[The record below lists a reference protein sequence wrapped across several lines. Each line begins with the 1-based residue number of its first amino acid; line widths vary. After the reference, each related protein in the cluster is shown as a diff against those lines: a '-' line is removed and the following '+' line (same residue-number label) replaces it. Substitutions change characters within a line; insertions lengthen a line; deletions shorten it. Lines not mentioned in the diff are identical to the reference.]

1 MTIQST
7 ATRLALGAVLL
18 AGASTFVRAQD
29 SGALIDALV
38 KKGILSDQEAED
50 IRADLTRDFG
60 QNTPA
65 GKLDISSNVTRLRI
79 SGDARVRY
87 QYDNEVTNP
96 FGTAN
101 ERDRNRYRYR
111 LRFGAL
117 ADLGPKWTAGFR
129 FETASSA
136 TSTNADLGSGTDN
149 FSKDTDFV
157 YFGQVYVNYRDT
169 DFLGADNVDFRAG
182 KLPHKFFNPG
192 VNGFWID
199 TDINFEG
206 LAEEAVYANVFGTDG
221 TLSLRAGQFLLNNN
235 AANAGAPLS
244 GAPGAAAGS
253 YTVDP
258 SLLHIVQADYTTKS
272 VTVAPAFVVFGA
284 PAQHD
289 RANNTAALQ
298 TRDTDN
304 HTDLATVLVPA
315 EFRAMLASRP
325 VALYATYGH
334 NFSGEDRAHRLAG
347 AVTPAAK
354 RLVDDSSELFN
365 VGVRYGELKN
375 AGDYQLVGE
384 YRSVGNGSYS
394 SLLLDSDFNGGLLNG
409 EGYIFSGS
417 YNWTPAITSTL
428 SYFNSKDIEDNRA
441 TGTNRGNGFRRADVV
456 QVDLSAKF

>member
-1 MTIQST
+1 MTIPST
-7 ATRLALGAVLL
+7 ATRLALGAALL
-18 AGASTFVRAQD
+18 VGASTFVRAQD

-65 GKLDISSNVTRLRI
+65 GKLDISSNVTRLRL

-96 FGTAN
+96 VGAPN
-101 ERDRNRYRYR
+101 ERERNRYRYR
-111 LRFGAL
+111 LRFGAM
-117 ADLGPKWTAGFR
+117 ADLGPKWTAAFR
-129 FETASSA
+129 METASSA

-206 LAEEAVYANVFGTDG
+206 LAEEAVYTNVFGTDG
-221 TLSLRAGQFLLNNN
+221 TLSLRAGQFILNNN
-235 AANAGAPLS
+235 AANAGS
-244 GAPGAAAGS
+244 GPVAGGS
-253 YTVDP
+253 TVDP

-298 TRDTDN
+298 ARDTDN
-304 HTDLATVLVPA
+304 YTDLATVLVPA
-315 EFRAMLASRP
+315 EFRTTLGSKP
-325 VALYATYGH
+325 VAFYATYGH
-334 NFSGEDRAHRLAG
+334 NFSGDDRAYRLAG

-354 RLVDDSSELFN
+354 RLVDAKSDLFN
-365 VGVRYGELKN
+365 LGVRYGELKN

-409 EGYIFSGS
+409 EGYILSGS

-428 SYFNSKDIEDNRA
+428 SYFNSKDVEDNRA
-441 TGTNRGNGFRRADVV
+441 TGASRGNGFRRADVV